1 MKVIVLGDCHNG
13 ARGGSS
19 HFVKF
24 FNRFFD
30 DVLYPYMLK
39 NDITQI
45 FQLGD
50 LFDNRTQLNLAAFHM
65 SKPSW
70 FDPLMEY
77 GFHMHV
83 LLGNHDITNRE
94 SLKIN
99 TPESILQEYIQSG
112 VMTVYKTPTTVAV
125 DANTTFDIIP
135 WICKENKD
143 QILEFMSRKSVA
155 DLCLGHFEIQGA
167 SMYKGVL
174 GHGGLSQS
182 LFARYERVLSG
193 HYHTRSEL
201 NDGQIH
207 YVGTPYEITWQ
218 DAHDP
223 RGFTVFDTET
233 REFEFVPNTYSTF
246 QKIYYRGQAVAIPDD
261 VKGKFVKLIVE
272 DRGNP
277 KEYDK
282 FYRSLQSADPLDIS
296 VFESKEE
303 LLRGEISAEDFEIE
317 DTAAVISKYIDSIE
331 TSIDKDKVKNY
342 INGLFNEAIK
352 K

>member
-1 MKVIVLGDCHNG
+1 MKVIILGDCHNG
-13 ARGGSS
+13 ARNGSS

-24 FNRFFD
+24 FNSFFD
-30 DVLYPYMLK
+30 DCLYPYMREH
-39 NDITQI
+39 DIKEI

-50 LFDNRTQLNLAAFHM
+50 CFDNRTQLNLAAFHS

-70 FDPLMEY
+70 FDPLVEY
-77 GFHMHV
+77 GYHMHV
-83 LLGNHDITNRE
+83 LLGNHDITHRE
-94 SLKIN
+94 SLKVN
-99 TPESILQEYIQSG
+99 TPESVLQEYIRLG
-112 VMTVYKTPTTVAV
+112 VMTVYKNPTSVTV
-125 DANTTFDIIP
+125 DDNTTFDIVP

-143 QILEFMSRKSVA
+143 EVLEFLSRSEVS
-155 DLCLGHFEIQGA
+155 DICLGHFEIQGA
-167 SMYKGVL
+167 SMYKGVA
-174 GHGGLSQS
+174 GHGGLSHD
-182 LFARYERVLSG
+182 LFGRYEKVLSG
-193 HYHTRSEL
+193 HYHTRSFL
-201 NDGQIH
+201 NDDQIH

-223 RGFTVFDTET
+223 RGFTVFDTVT
-233 REFEFVPNTYSTF
+233 RQYEFVPNPRTTF
-246 QKIYYRGQAVAIPDD
+246 QKIYYRGQAEAIPDD

-303 LLRGEISAEDFEIE
+303 LLRGEVSLEDFEIE